1 MTMAKSKFVYVTY
14 IRTTPKKLWQALTT
28 PKFQRQFFFGTTQE
42 SEWKKGASWRMV
54 KPGGGL
60 CDSGEVLEI
69 VPRRRLVLKW
79 RNEFIPAMRKEGYSR
94 MTLEIEKH
102 GASVKLTIVHEMNK
116 PHSKFIDAVTDG
128 WPPILSSLKTFLE
141 TGESLKETRHWPE

>member
-1 MTMAKSKFVYVTY
+1 MAKSKFVYVTY

-42 SEWKKGASWRMV
+42 SKWKKGASWRMV

-69 VPRRRLVLKW
+69 DPPRRLVLKW
-79 RNEFIPAMRKEGYSR
+79 RNEFIPEMRKEGYSR
-94 MTLEIEKH
+94 MTLEVEKH
-102 GASVKLTIVHEMNK
+102 GASVKLTIVHEMSK
-116 PHSKFIDAVTDG
+116 PRSKFIDAVTEG
-128 WPPILSSLKTFLE
+128 WPPILSSLKSLLE
-141 TGESLKETRHWPE
+141 TGKSLVETRRWPEE